1 VSLRSCVVTIFAD
14 GTAISKDIRAE
25 IKAEVEKLQN
35 ENQTTPGLAVVLVGA
50 RPDSATYVRMKKKAA
65 AEVRFHSVDIE
76 LPETVSEAD
85 LLIEV
90 EKLNADPKVHG
101 ILVQLPLPKHINEAL
116 VLKTIK
122 VEKDADGFS
131 AFNIGNM
138 CLRGGEP
145 PLALPCTPAGCI
157 ELLKRSGV
165 ETSGKEAVVLGR
177 SNIVG
182 MPVAQ
187 LLTHANCT
195 VTVCHSRTQDIPG
208 KVKRADIVVAA
219 IGKAEFVRIKPLAFV
234 CYSAANQ
241 LVFLSNRSG
250 AAG

>member
-1 VSLRSCVVTIFAD
+1 
-14 GTAISKDIRAE
+14 
-25 IKAEVEKLQN
+25 
-35 ENQTTPGLAVVLVGA
+35 
-50 RPDSATYVRMKKKAA
+50 MKKKAA
-65 AEVRFHSVDIE
+65 AEVCFHSVDIE

-85 LLIEV
+85 LLAAV
-90 EKLNADPKVHG
+90 KKLNADPKVHG

-116 VLKTIK
+116 VLKTIL

-131 AFNIGNM
+131 AYNIGNM
-138 CLRGGEP
+138 CLRGGDP

-182 MPVAQ
+182 MPVAH
-187 LLTHANCT
+187 LLTDANCT
-195 VTVCHSRTQDIPG
+195 VTVCHSRTKDIPG

-219 IGKAEFVRIKPLAFV
+219 IGKAEMVG
-234 CYSAANQ
+234 
-241 LVFLSNRSG
+241 FLLSL
-250 AAG
+250 